1 LFLARR
7 HLSLTSEA
15 ACMIADSLE
24 PTVRV
29 SSANSLFVFFAL
41 AFALMWICFFT
52 VAFVSIPAG
61 SPLGGALVLLGAFAP
76 ALAALA
82 VTFRAEGRSGVIA
95 LLRRITRWSVA
106 AKYYVFALGF
116 MIAVKLTA
124 AMIYRA
130 STSSWPRFDTSQWYL
145 IPFAIAFST
154 PFQAGEEIGW
164 RGYALP
170 RLADRFGL
178 GTASVLLGFIWGVWH
193 LPQFFIRDG
202 DSYRQAFPVFVLQ
215 VTAMSV
221 AFAWLYAR
229 TNGSLLL
236 TMLLHEAINNSK
248 DIVPSGV
255 LGGTDTFGF
264 HASRISWISLAL
276 LCASAAHFLNDMRKQ
291 HAGKHHKCD

>member
-1 LFLARR
+1 
-7 HLSLTSEA
+7 
-15 ACMIADSLE
+15 MIAESLE
-24 PTVRV
+24 PTVCV
-29 SSANSLFVFFAL
+29 SSASSLFVFFAL

-52 VAFVSIPAG
+52 VAFVPIPAG
-61 SPLGGALVLLGAFAP
+61 SPLGGALILLGAFAP

-82 VTFRAEGRSGVIA
+82 VTLRAEGRSGVIA

-116 MIAVKLTA
+116 MIALKLTA
-124 AMIYRA
+124 AVIYRT

-178 GTASVLLGFIWGVWH
+178 GNASVLLGFIWGVWH

-236 TMLLHEAINNSK
+236 TMLLHAAINNSK
-248 DIVPSGV
+248 DIVPSEV

-264 HASRISWISLAL
+264 HASRMSWISLAL
-276 LCASAAHFLNDMRKQ
+276 LCASAAYFLNDMRKQ
-291 HAGKHHKCD
+291 RLGNTTNAIST